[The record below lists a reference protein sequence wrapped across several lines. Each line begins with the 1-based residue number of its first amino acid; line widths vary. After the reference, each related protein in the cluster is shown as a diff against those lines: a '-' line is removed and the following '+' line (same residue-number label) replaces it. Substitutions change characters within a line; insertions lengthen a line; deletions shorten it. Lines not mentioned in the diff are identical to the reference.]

1 MSTNNHVVI
10 MAGGIGSRFWPM
22 STPQCPKQ
30 FIDVMGCGRTLI
42 QLTVD
47 RFRGICDP
55 QHVWVV
61 TSEQYV
67 SVVREQLP
75 EIPADNILAEPC
87 RRNTAPCIAYV
98 AWKIQQRYPNANI
111 VVTPSDALVL
121 NTIEFQRVISQA
133 LNFTEQGDA
142 IVTIGIRPSR
152 PETGYGYIAAGNRL
166 TDSEIC
172 KVEQFKEKPNLEVAK
187 SYLEAGNYLWN
198 AGIFVWNV
206 NTIVNSISA
215 YQPDL
220 ADIFNNISPALY
232 KPEENEVIGS
242 LFPTCPNISIDY
254 AVMEKSPNIY
264 VHPADFGWSDL
275 GTWGSLHTHIEHDA
289 CGNATVGNV
298 QLFDSSNCIVHAPQ
312 NRRVV
317 VQGLDGYIVAEKD
330 NTLLICKLDQE
341 QRIKDFSVE

>member
-1 MSTNNHVVI
+1 
-10 MAGGIGSRFWPM
+10 
-22 STPQCPKQ
+22 
-30 FIDVMGCGRTLI
+30 
-42 QLTVD
+42 
-47 RFRGICDP
+47 
-55 QHVWVV
+55 
-61 TSEQYV
+61 
-67 SVVREQLP
+67 
-75 EIPADNILAEPC
+75 
-87 RRNTAPCIAYV
+87 
-98 AWKIQQRYPNANI
+98 
-111 VVTPSDALVL
+111 
-121 NTIEFQRVISQA
+121 
-133 LNFTEQGDA
+133 
-142 IVTIGIRPSR
+142 
-152 PETGYGYIAAGNRL
+152 IAAGNRL

-232 KPEENEVIGS
+232 KPEENEVIGR

-275 GTWGSLHTHIEHDA
+275 GTWGSLHTHIEHDE

-341 QRIKDFSVE
+341 QRIKDFSAE

>member
-1 MSTNNHVVI
+1 

-30 FIDVMGCGRTLI
+30 FIDVMGCGQSLI
-42 QLTVD
+42 QLTVA
-47 RFRGICDP
+47 RFKGICAPD
-55 QHVWVV
+55 HVWVV
-61 TSEQYV
+61 TSEQYL
-67 SVVREQLP
+67 SIVREQLP
-75 EIPADNILAEPC
+75 DVPADNILAEPC

-98 AWKIQQRYPNANI
+98 AWKIKQRYPDANI

-121 NTIEFQRVISQA
+121 DTVEFQRVISQS
-133 LNFTEQGDA
+133 LNFTAQGNA
-142 IVTIGIRPSR
+142 IVTIGIKPSR
-152 PETGYGYIAAGNRL
+152 PETGYGYIAAGSLVEN
-166 TDSEIC
+166 SEIC

-187 SYLEAGNYLWN
+187 SYLAAGNYLWN

-206 NTIVNSISA
+206 NTIIDSITA

-220 ADIFNNISPALY
+220 AAIFNRIVPSLY
-232 KPEENEVIGS
+232 TSAEQESIAE

-289 CGNATVGNV
+289 NGNATVGNV
-298 QLFDSSNCIVHAPQ
+298 TLFDSAHCIVHAPQ

-341 QRIKDFSVE
+341 QRIKDFSAE

>member
-1 MSTNNHVVI
+1 
-10 MAGGIGSRFWPM
+10 
-22 STPQCPKQ
+22 
-30 FIDVMGCGRTLI
+30 
-42 QLTVD
+42 
-47 RFRGICDP
+47 
-55 QHVWVV
+55 VWVV

-75 EIPADNILAEPC
+75 EIPVDNILAEPC

-98 AWKIQQRYPNANI
+98 AWKIQQRHPDANI

-121 NTIEFQRVISQA
+121 NTVEFQRVISQA
-133 LNFTEQGDA
+133 LDFTAQGNA

-152 PETGYGYIAAGNRL
+152 PETGYGYIAAGNHL
-166 TDSEIC
+166 PDSEIC

-187 SYLEAGNYLWN
+187 SYLAAGNYLWN

-206 NTIVNSISA
+206 KTIVDSITA

-220 ADIFNNISPALY
+220 AEIFNNIAPALY
-232 KPEENEVIGS
+232 TPNEAEVIGN

-254 AVMEKSPNIY
+254 AVMEKSPYIY

-275 GTWGSLHTHIEHDA
+275 GTWGSLHTHIEHDE

-298 QLFDSSNCIVHAPQ
+298 KLFDSSNCIVHAPQ

-341 QRIKDFSVE
+341 QRIKDFSAE

>member
-1 MSTNNHVVI
+1 MSNNNHVVI

-22 STPQCPKQ
+22 STPECPKQ

-55 QHVWVV
+55 EHVWVV
-61 TSEQYV
+61 TSEQYLSIV
-67 SVVREQLP
+67 KEQLP
-75 EIPADNILAEPC
+75 EIPVDNILAEPC

-98 AWKIQQRYPNANI
+98 AWKIQQRYPDANI

-121 NTIEFQRVISQA
+121 NTVEFQRVVSQA
-133 LNFTEQGDA
+133 LNFTAQSNA

-152 PETGYGYIAAGNRL
+152 PETGYGYIAAGNQL
-166 TDSEIC
+166 PESEIC
-172 KVEQFKEKPNLEVAK
+172 KVEQFKEKPNLDTAK
-187 SYLEAGNYLWN
+187 AYLAAGNYLWN

-206 NTIVNSISA
+206 NTIVSSISA

-220 ADIFNNISPALY
+220 ADIFNNIAPSLYTPA
-232 KPEENEVIGS
+232 EAEVIAN

-254 AVMEKSPNIY
+254 AVMEKSPDIY

-275 GTWGSLHTHIEHDA
+275 GTWGSLHTHIAHDDA
-289 CGNATVGNV
+289 GNATVGNV
-298 QLFDSSNCIVHAPQ
+298 KLFDSANCIVHAPQ

-341 QRIKDFSVE
+341 QRIKDFSAE